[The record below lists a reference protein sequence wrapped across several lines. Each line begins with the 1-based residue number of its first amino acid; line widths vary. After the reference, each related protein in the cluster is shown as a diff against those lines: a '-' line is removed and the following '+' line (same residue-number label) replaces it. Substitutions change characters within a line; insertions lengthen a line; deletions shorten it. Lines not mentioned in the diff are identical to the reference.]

1 MIVTASLMDIRDIA
15 AGDHTAPSSV
25 GQTHKITDQNKNMII
40 HLQIVWVQTSAHLDN
55 S

>member
-1 MIVTASLMDIRDIA
+1 MIVTASLMDIRYIA

-25 GQTHKITDQNKNMII
+25 GQTHKITEQKIWII

>member
-25 GQTHKITDQNKNMII
+25 GQTHKITEQNQKKYD
-40 HLQIVWVQTSAHLDN
+40 HSPTDCVGADLS
-55 S
+55 SS